1 MTGLSSAS
9 LAAKLGIEESQLTE
23 VVNGLLAG
31 DSYSERV
38 IQDHVG
44 SRPKTISVPDLALD
58 RLLKNLRRIIEI
70 HSGYC
75 APDHVYGFVK
85 GRSIRQNAAK
95 HLCQPVVVRVDLRDF
110 FESVRVDRVKPIL
123 SQLFGQSGAVIA
135 QICMPN
141 GVLPRGFSTS
151 PILSNIA
158 FEETDRALI
167 ARFADDS
174 LNLTRY
180 VDDINLS
187 GLNAHRRLEDLQG
200 ILESNNWTIN
210 NRKTRVMRRG
220 KPQYVTGLNVASPY
234 GPHVPKRVRDHLR
247 WAMKVIEREGYES
260 YWRDWGGSSRNETPN
275 RLNGILLHIR
285 SVEWDFGNM
294 LIDRLE
300 KIHLSLRDFFEDVDE
315 FMLDSIFEAD

>member
-141 GVLPRGFSTS
+141 GVLPSTTVVDRFFGRVCAGQGGQAMIIGGCEDNEGRGAGRCAQHRSCSLVGQFRRAVG
-151 PILSNIA
+151 P
-158 FEETDRALI
+158 DRSA
-167 ARFADDS
+167 
-174 LNLTRY
+174 
-180 VDDINLS
+180 V
-187 GLNAHRRLEDLQG
+187 QP
-200 ILESNNWTIN
+200 
-210 NRKTRVMRRG
+210 V
-220 KPQYVTGLNVASPY
+220 
-234 GPHVPKRVRDHLR
+234 
-247 WAMKVIEREGYES
+247 
-260 YWRDWGGSSRNETPN
+260 
-275 RLNGILLHIR
+275 
-285 SVEWDFGNM
+285 
-294 LIDRLE
+294 
-300 KIHLSLRDFFEDVDE
+300 
-315 FMLDSIFEAD
+315 